1 MKEST
6 AANGP
11 EGAVSKKTQVSLNL
25 LEQGMRRLHDSI
37 TTINKDFLD
46 DVELCTLLTTVV
58 ENLHAV
64 SHFKHETFT
73 VLQYSQHFGTI
84 TKESLKRI
92 TKWGAQYFT
101 HDKSYYPFPQ
111 TRMEF
116 ANINFMQPLL
126 LEEISPE
133 TETAMKEL
141 VEKYCPVRQRTVRGE
156 TTKGQSR
163 GFTTGS
169 LLEGTT
175 LERVDLME
183 GLGNDLNTEEPID
196 FTMDEEEKEEDLFV
210 HATSEGGDAPQVTFV
225 DDCLVAVAVSEVRHS
240 PDEYEPDSGDD
251 FSDREDEDIAPVTI
265 SRSGRPIRAHFRLD
279 L

>member
-1 MKEST
+1 
-6 AANGP
+6 
-11 EGAVSKKTQVSLNL
+11 
-25 LEQGMRRLHDSI
+25 
-37 TTINKDFLD
+37 
-46 DVELCTLLTTVV
+46 
-58 ENLHAV
+58 
-64 SHFKHETFT
+64 
-73 VLQYSQHFGTI
+73 
-84 TKESLKRI
+84 
-92 TKWGAQYFT
+92 
-101 HDKSYYPFPQ
+101 
-111 TRMEF
+111 MEF

-126 LEEISPE
+126 SEEISPE

-141 VEKYCPVRQRTVRGE
+141 AGKHRPVRQRKVRGE
-156 TTKGQSR
+156 TTKDKAEALPPAVYSKER
-163 GFTTGS
+163 DCD
-169 LLEGTT
+169 
-175 LERVDLME
+175 RVDLME

-225 DDCLVAVAVSEVRHS
+225 DDCLVAVAVTEARST